1 MLKKILSAKK
11 FLSAVTLSLVAF
23 GASASP
29 AAPKEGADFQA
40 LATPQPTDTGKKVEV
55 IEFFAY
61 WCPHCNTFDPM
72 LSAWVKKQGENI
84 AFKRVHVPYDERL
97 APQQK
102 LYYTLE
108 SMGLADQY
116 QSKVLKALHEERQ
129 QFTRDEAV
137 FDWVAKNGID
147 KAKFIDTYRSFG
159 VAGKIRRAGAMMES
173 YKVEYWPLLVVDG
186 RWQASPSLT
195 GQANKELDTE
205 AKQQQAT
212 LQVLDALVAR
222 AKAEKK

>member
-1 MLKKILSAKK
+1 MLKK
-11 FLSAVTLSLVAF
+11 FLSALTLSLVAF
-23 GASASP
+23 GATASP
-29 AAPKEGADFQA
+29 TAPKEGADYQA
-40 LATPQPTDTGKKVEV
+40 LATPQPTESGKKVEV

-61 WCPHCNTFDPM
+61 WCPHCNTFDP
-72 LSAWVKKQGENI
+72 LLTAWVKKQGENI
-84 AFKRVHVPYDERL
+84 SFKRVHVPYDERL

-108 SMGLADQY
+108 S
-116 QSKVLKALHEERQ
+116 KVLKALHEERL

-159 VAGKIRRAGAMMES
+159 VAGKMRRAGSMMES

-195 GQANKELDTE
+195 GQANKDLDTE

-212 LQVLDALVAR
+212 LQVLDALVAKAR
-222 AKAEKK
+222 AEKK

>member
-1 MLKKILSAKK
+1 MHMLKKILFA
-11 FLSAVTLSLVAF
+11 ACATLAF
-23 GASASP
+23 AAAAHASP
-29 AAPKEGADFQA
+29 AAPKEGAEYQA
-40 LATPQPTDTGKKVEV
+40 LPTPQPTDAGKKVEV

-61 WCPHCNTFDPM
+61 WCPHCHTFDPI
-72 LSAWVKKQGENI
+72 LSAWVKKQGDNI
-84 AFKRVHVPYDERL
+84 VFKRVHVPYNERL

-108 SMGLADQY
+108 SMGLADQF
-116 QSKVLKALHEERQ
+116 QGKVLRALHEERQ
-129 QFTRDEAV
+129 DFTRDEAV

-147 KAKFIDTYRSFG
+147 KQKFIDTYRSFG
-159 VAGKIRRAGAMMES
+159 VAGKLRRAATMMDA
-173 YKVEYWPLLVVDG
+173 YKVEYWPLIVVDG

-195 GQANKELDTE
+195 GQANKDLDTE

-212 LQVLDALVAR
+212 TQVLDYLVAK